1 MMKRGL
7 AETREGKTTIRYVTH
22 HVRETIFIS
31 NDNQPAAD
39 AKEQALEM
47 RARGRKDLEQGDAAE
62 EGQSKPFG
70 KTSCTTNQ
78 SNANTMAQT
87 TAITPLER
95 ANEGVDSMQH
105 RRHHLRD
112 LGMERRPGS
121 KEDERRTS

>member
-1 MMKRGL
+1 M
-7 AETREGKTTIRYVTH
+7 
-22 HVRETIFIS
+22 IFMS

-39 AKEQALEM
+39 AKEQSLEM
-47 RARGRKDLEQGDAAE
+47 QARGRKDLEQGDAAE

-70 KTSCTTNQ
+70 RTSCTTNR
-78 SNANTMAQT
+78 SNTNTMAQT
-87 TAITPLER
+87 TAITPHER
-95 ANEGVDSMQH
+95 TRRFDAEH